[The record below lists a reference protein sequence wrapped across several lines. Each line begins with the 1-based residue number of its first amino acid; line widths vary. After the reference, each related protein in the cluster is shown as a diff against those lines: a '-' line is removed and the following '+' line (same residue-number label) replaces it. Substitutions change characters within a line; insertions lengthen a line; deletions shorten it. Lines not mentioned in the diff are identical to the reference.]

1 MKAGN
6 LNEYGLTA
14 GLLLLL
20 MAVAHAVYGEM
31 VVFTDLQF
39 MTFDRTLFTVI
50 YVPWHQMSLVLIISA
65 IGLIISSFNT
75 AHKSIQAFVL
85 LLIFSNL
92 VILTIAIL
100 RGVSL
105 GNTNTLFIFQTWPQF
120 FFFLVLTLLI
130 TLGLLKKEKSR

>member
-1 MKAGN
+1 MKAN

-14 GLLLLL
+14 GLLLLF
-20 MAVAHAVYGEM
+20 MAIAHAIYGET

-39 MTFDRTLFTVI
+39 MNLDRVLFTMI

-65 IGLIISSFNT
+65 AGLIVSAFRQE
-75 AHKSIQAFVL
+75 HKSIQAFVL

-92 VILTIAIL
+92 VILLIAIFN
-100 RGVSL
+100 GTSF
-105 GNTNTLFIFQTWPQF
+105 GNANTLLIFQTWPQF

-130 TLGLLKKEKSR
+130 TLGLKKRH